1 MEEKR
6 TVMSII
12 SKFRSYWRSFF
23 PIRDIQSALGIRAAV
38 SQEMIEISELWYDCY
53 VGNAPWLGEDIDHNI
68 VTSLGLEK
76 SVVRELADIV
86 TNEMTVDV
94 DKDELKEALDYVLSE
109 LPSEFQKGLATGA
122 MVIKPTGSG
131 RGVQFI
137 PQSEFLP
144 VEYDSEKR
152 LKSVV
157 FPEVRKIGEYWYTRL
172 EYHKLSKRADGTG
185 ELRITNTAYRSG
197 QQGVL
202 GVQIDLKAVE
212 DWAQIEPEIS
222 YPTDRPVFGYYR
234 NPLPNVIDSSPAGV
248 SVFDNALN
256 TISLADRQFSRIDY
270 EFDSARRRI
279 IADEQGVKKL
289 SDGRTVMGANIFTPL
304 DIEELFKEFSPEIR
318 KDFIDGLNEYKRE
331 IEFQCGLSYG
341 DISDPQSVDKTATEI
356 IAAKQRKY
364 NTVTAIQKRL
374 KTCIEELVYAI
385 AFWKAMTGSNYSVT
399 VNFKDSIL
407 TDEEAERRQDIQ
419 DINLGV
425 MSLVEYRMK
434 WYGEDEETA
443 KKNIPESAEV
453 IE

>member
-1 MEEKR
+1 
-6 TVMSII
+6 
-12 SKFRSYWRSFF
+12 
-23 PIRDIQSALGIRAAV
+23 
-38 SQEMIEISELWYDCY
+38 
-53 VGNAPWLGEDIDHNI
+53 
-68 VTSLGLEK
+68 
-76 SVVRELADIV
+76 
-86 TNEMTVDV
+86 
-94 DKDELKEALDYVLSE
+94 
-109 LPSEFQKGLATGA
+109 
-122 MVIKPTGSG
+122 
-131 RGVQFI
+131 
-137 PQSEFLP
+137 
-144 VEYDSEKR
+144 
-152 LKSVV
+152 
-157 FPEVRKIGEYWYTRL
+157 
-172 EYHKLSKRADGTG
+172 
-185 ELRITNTAYRSG
+185 
-197 QQGVL
+197 
-202 GVQIDLKAVE
+202 
-212 DWAQIEPEIS
+212 
-222 YPTDRPVFGYYR
+222 
-234 NPLPNVIDSSPAGV
+234 
-248 SVFDNALN
+248 
-256 TISLADRQFSRIDY
+256 
-270 EFDSARRRI
+270 
-279 IADEQGVKKL
+279 
-289 SDGRTVMGANIFTPL
+289 MGANIFTPL

-453 IE
+453 LE